1 VRFTEA
7 LSADHMTSRLR
18 LFALVIMD
26 CRPGLALSAAP
37 AITSRTPGR
46 GRCTMSQ
53 AKNKKKAGKAP
64 RPTKSPRPAPP
75 GTAPPARGYPVAGG
89 TGSGAARAGGPA
101 PDGAASRF
109 PAACRVARGGAWR
122 ADGTGRQ
129 GILGLRDEP
138 RAWRLGRPVTAAL
151 AALALAA
158 GALLFAL

>member
-1 VRFTEA
+1 MRFTEA
-7 LSADHMTSRLR
+7 LSSDHMTSRLR

-26 CRPGLALSAAP
+26 CRPGLALSRR
-37 AITSRTPGR
+37 SRR
-46 GRCTMSQ
+46 HLADARQGRCTMSQ

-64 RPTKSPRPAPP
+64 RPTKSPR
-75 GTAPPARGYPVAGG
+75 PARGYPVAGG

-138 RAWRLGRPVTAAL
+138 RAWRFGRPVTAAL